1 MYKTIKLVI
10 LCSLLFVAAGCK
22 QSGMNL
28 GEVILAATPAQQS
41 QIAAVAE
48 QQSIT
53 IDPDMALDEFLNSPD
68 GQNPEVQALV
78 TEITQS
84 TLSTTNPTVL
94 VHNPEPASL
103 SLLGIGLF
111 ALLRKRRKEMK
122 KGILVIISG
131 IFMFMFAGA
140 ANASLVDRLIYTAP
154 GAGIS
159 IDAVGLNDNQLGTL
173 QAEIPAGATIFRSYL
188 YSADVWGS
196 GLRNVN
202 FGGNILTSTAP
213 SKLDVG
219 ARAAN
224 PVNENIWDVTSIVQS
239 IVGTGSG
246 IFNFNVTEL
255 GYLDGEIL
263 SVIYAV
269 PSQPV
274 NTVFL
279 FDGESAQ
286 AGDNFDIILST
297 PVDKTN
303 PNFDAL
309 LSLGIS
315 FGYQPAG
322 QYSIVNVN
330 GSRLTSSAGG
340 QDDGFGG
347 NGGLITAG
355 GIGDSTTNPANPN
368 ATDGGG
374 PRYDDELYSLNN
386 FINNGDTI
394 IRFTTQNPSQDD
406 NLFFA
411 AFRTLGFASITNPE
425 GDVVN
430 QNENNVIPE
439 PASML
444 LMGIGLVGAALRR
457 RKK

>member
-41 QIAAVAE
+41 QIAAVAQE
-48 QQSIT
+48 QNIT

-68 GQNPEVQALV
+68 AQNPEVQALV

-111 ALLRKRRKEMK
+111 ALLRKKKKEMK
-122 KGILVIISG
+122 KGMLVILAG
-131 IFMFMFAGA
+131 IFMFMFAGI

-159 IDAVGLNDNQLGTL
+159 IDAIGLNDNQVGTL
-173 QAEIPAGATIFRSYL
+173 SAEIPAGATIFRSYL
-188 YSADVWGS
+188 YSASVWTS
-196 GLRNVN
+196 ALRNVD
-202 FGGNILTSTAP
+202 FGISPTPMTTQVSDA
-213 SKLDVG
+213 SSRLDTG
-219 ARAAN
+219 TRAAN
-224 PVNENIWDVTSIVQS
+224 PASENIWDVTSIVQS
-239 IVGTGSG
+239 VVGTGSG
-246 IFNFNVTEL
+246 TFNFNVKEL

-279 FDGESAQ
+279 FDGESAPT
-286 AGDNFDIILST
+286 GDNFDIILST
-297 PVDKTN
+297 PVNKAD

-315 FGYQPAG
+315 FGYQPTD

-330 GSRLTSSAGG
+330 GTRLTTSAGG
-340 QDDGFGG
+340 QDDNVG
-347 NGGLITAG
+347 NNGDGGLITAG
-355 GIGDSTTNPANPN
+355 GIGDSTTNPADPY
-368 ATDGGG
+368 ATGISGI
-374 PRYDDELYSLNN
+374 RYDDELYSLNS
-386 FINNGDTI
+386 FVNNGDTVI
-394 IRFTTQNPSQDD
+394 HFTTQNPSQDD

-411 AFRTLGFASITNPE
+411 AFTTLGEAHLSGGN
-425 GDVVN
+425 VV
-430 QNENNVIPE
+430 PE
-439 PASML
+439 PASLSL
-444 LMGIGLVGAALRR
+444 LGLGLLGLL
-457 RKK
+457 RKKR